1 MKLALGTVQFGL
13 DYGVANTGG
22 KVGSAAVGRIL
33 SAARELG
40 IDMLDTA
47 EAYGTAEEV
56 LGGIG
61 VADFEVVGK
70 LGRLDCAPRDLISH
84 VEERVA
90 ASLRR
95 LGLPRLY
102 GLLLHA
108 PQQLLDEP
116 DLARPLIDALE
127 AVRDTGLAGRIG
139 VSTYSPDQTLR
150 LCELF
155 PFDLVQLPLSP
166 IDARWHRSGALGA
179 LGALKAGGVEIHV
192 RSVFLQGLLLMAPED
207 APAWCAPWAGLLR
220 DWQDWVRSQGLSLV
234 EGALALTAANPHVD
248 RIVVGVLDEAQ
259 LREIAQAA
267 QTVVN
272 EMPARLM
279 TTEEGL
285 LDPSRW
291 NSSNAG
297 RTNAPVGTVSRHGL
311 SAK

>member
-22 KVGSAAVGRIL
+22 RVGPAAVGRIL

-47 EAYGTAEEV
+47 EAYGKAEEV

-70 LGRLDCAPRDLISH
+70 LGRMDCAPENLARH

-116 DLARPLIDALE
+116 ELAEPLVRALE
-127 AVRDTGLAGRIG
+127 AVRDAGLVGRIG

-166 IDARWHRSGALGA
+166 IDARWHRGGV
-179 LGALKAGGVEIHV
+179 LGALKDRGIEIHV

-207 APAWCAPWAGLLR
+207 VPGWCAPWAGLLR

-234 EGALALTAANPHVD
+234 EGALASTAANPHVD

-259 LREIAQAA
+259 LREIAGATQAMIG
-267 QTVVN
+267 

-279 TTEEGL
+279 TTEEAL

-291 NSSNAG
+291 N
-297 RTNAPVGTVSRHGL
+297 RTS
-311 SAK
+311 

>member
-22 KVGSAAVGRIL
+22 RVGSAEAGRIL
-33 SAARELG
+33 SVARELG
-40 IDMLDTA
+40 IGMLDTA
-47 EAYGTAEEV
+47 EAYGTAEEI

-70 LGRLDCAPRDLISH
+70 LGRVDCAPGDLVRH
-84 VEERVA
+84 VEERVT

-95 LGLPRLY
+95 LGLSHLY

-116 DLARPLIDALE
+116 DLAKPLVDALE
-127 AVRDTGLAGRIG
+127 AVRETGLAGRIG

-166 IDARWHRSGALGA
+166 IDARWHRCGV
-179 LGALKAGGVEIHV
+179 LGALKARGIEIHV

-207 APAWCAPWAGLLR
+207 VPGWCAPWAGLLR

-234 EGALALTAANPHVD
+234 EGALASTAANPHVD

-267 QTVVN
+267 QAMVGK
-272 EMPARLM
+272 MPARLM
-279 TTEEGL
+279 TTEEAL

-291 NSSNAG
+291 NSNAG
-297 RTNAPVGTVSRHGL
+297 GIHAPAEAVSSHGPG
-311 SAK
+311 AK